1 MQILVEDRL
10 DGALEWKDLNFVMDR
25 GGIDYSALLRMS
37 WLAAYFD
44 VAAVTLGQ
52 CKMSACS
59 KF

>member
-10 DGALEWKDLNFVMDR
+10 DGALEWKDLNFVIYR

-37 WLAAYFD
+37 WLAVYFD
-44 VAAVTLGQ
+44 VAVTLGQ
-52 CKMSACS
+52 CKMSASS